1 MLIGIF
7 LVGFLY
13 MVFSIFLQIGWKNI
27 SIETIL
33 PNYKPNLAVAI
44 ILTARNEEKNLASI
58 LEQLLKQ
65 DYPKALLQ
73 VYLADDVSTDSTK
86 QIFLKYIKS
95 YPNIFFNVEL
105 NPMYQEWKG
114 KKKWIASAIDTT
126 QATFILTTDADCS
139 IPNTWVTAMVQSY
152 ELKHVQFV
160 SGPVAMIGN
169 TNFMSSFQKIE
180 FLSLIGSGASAI
192 GLEKPLMCNGANI
205 GYARAAYYTVGGFI
219 GNESISSGDDE
230 FLMHKMYTK
239 LGTKAVIFCK
249 NQSAIIHTKPAASWN
264 EFYHQRKR
272 WASKWE
278 SYSLG
283 HVKWIAICVFLF
295 HLILLIS
302 TVLAVIPSFTWQGA
316 VFLWGI
322 KIVFDYFYLKSIA
335 SFLSIDFKK
344 STFINAV
351 LLYPF
356 YVVGFGLA
364 GRFGTYTWK
373 ERIEAPHE

>member
-13 MVFSIFLQIGWKNI
+13 MVFSIFLLIGWRKL
-27 SIETIL
+27 SIETIRL
-33 PNYKPNLAVAI
+33 EYKPNLKVAI
-44 ILTARNEEKNLASI
+44 ILTARNEEKNLVSI

-65 DYPKALLQ
+65 DYPKTLLQ
-73 VYLADDVSTDSTK
+73 IYLADDASTDSTS
-86 QIFLKYIKS
+86 QIFLKYIKL
-95 YPNIFFNVEL
+95 YPNLFFNVEL
-105 NPMYQEWKG
+105 NLIYQEWKG
-114 KKKWIASAIDTT
+114 KKKWIASAIDIT
-126 QATFILTTDADCS
+126 QAAFILTTDADCS
-139 IPNTWVTAMVQSY
+139 IPDTWVTAMVQTY
-152 ELKHVQFV
+152 ECKHAQFV
-160 SGPVAMIGN
+160 SGPVAMTGN
-169 TNFMSSFQKIE
+169 RGFMSNFQKIE

-192 GLEKPLMCNGANI
+192 GLERPLMCNGANI
-205 GYARAAYYTVGGFI
+205 GYARVTYFDVGGFL

-239 LGTKAVIFCK
+239 LGTKAVTFCK
-249 NQSAIIHTKPAASWN
+249 NQAAIIHTKPAASWN

-278 SYSLG
+278 NYSLA
-283 HVKWIAICVFLF
+283 HVQWIAVWVFLF
-295 HLILLIS
+295 HLIVLIS
-302 TVLAVIPSFTWQGA
+302 TILAFIQSFSWQGA

-344 STFINAV
+344 TTFINAV

>member
-7 LVGFLY
+7 FVGFLY
-13 MVFSIFLQIGWKNI
+13 MVFSIVLLVGWRKI
-27 SIETIL
+27 SIETIF
-33 PNYKPNLAVAI
+33 PTYKPNFTVAI
-44 ILTARNEEKNLASI
+44 ILTARNEEKNLVSI

-65 DYPKALLQ
+65 DYPKELLQ
-73 VYLADDVSTDSTK
+73 IYLADDASTDSTS
-86 QIFLKYIKS
+86 QIFLSYIKS
-95 YPNIFFNVEL
+95 YPALFFNVEL
-105 NPMYQEWKG
+105 NPIYQDWKG
-114 KKKWIASAIDTT
+114 KKKWIASAIDAT
-126 QATFILTTDADCS
+126 QTAFILTTDADCT
-139 IPNTWVTAMVQSY
+139 IPNTWVTAMVQSF
-152 ELKHVQFV
+152 ELKHAQFV
-160 SGPVAMIGN
+160 SGPVAM
-169 TNFMSSFQKIE
+169 TEETSFMSGFQNVE

-192 GLEKPLMCNGANI
+192 GLGKPLMCNGANI
-205 GYARAAYYTVGGFI
+205 GYTRAAYCKVGGFL

-230 FLMHKMYTK
+230 FLMHKIYAM
-239 LGTKAVIFCK
+239 LGSKAVTFCK
-249 NQSAIIHTKPAASWN
+249 NHAGIIYTKPAASWT

-278 SYSLG
+278 NYSLG
-283 HVKWIAICVFLF
+283 HVQWIAIWVFFF
-295 HLILLIS
+295 HLIVLIL
-302 TVLAVIPSFTWQGA
+302 TILAFIPSFSWHRA

-344 STFINAV
+344 TTFIHAV